1 MSGGAFCGLTGR
13 AAADAERRESKG
25 GTTYA
30 TCRLAVDIDRQ
41 REGDPD
47 PQPWWITAMAFGR
60 SADAL
65 AAVRKGEALHVAGRL
80 ERARFTGRDR
90 AEREAWNLIADSVI
104 TARPASGR
112 GKRRAAQ
119 PAGPAEPEP
128 ADEWTPSEGDIPF

>member
-65 AAVRKGEALHVAGRL
+65 AAVRKGEALRVAGR
-80 ERARFTGRDR
+80 RCPSDRQIGAVTGLGPRGGGVPHRPRR
-90 AEREAWNLIADSVI
+90 AEREHRGSGM
-104 TARPASGR
+104 PSGR
-112 GKRRAAQ
+112 TPPGAGRLPTAGAGCGRKAA
-119 PAGPAEPEP
+119 
-128 ADEWTPSEGDIPF
+128 